1 MYSDNDDD
9 GETAAGRRL
18 ALLLDTMDV
27 SNAMVIVTRWYGGIH
42 LGPARFRHINNV
54 ARELIERSGLSRR
67 SERRKK
73 KGKGSSG

>member
-27 SNAMVIVTRWYGGIH
+27 NQAMVIVSRWYGGIH

-54 ARELIERSGLSRR
+54 ARELIDTSGLSRR
-67 SERRKK
+67 TERRKK
-73 KGKGSSG
+73 KKKG